1 LRQICRGWLQEQ
13 LGDVLRVKTLGNR
26 NYGMLEGPIYVRI
39 LKDSY
44 IMFCVN
50 SINTAYLEC
59 TTSTTPT
66 CMPKHGATIVL
77 HCS

>member
-1 LRQICRGWLQEQ
+1 MFSYKEHNIASSSLQALQ
-13 LGDVLRVKTLGNR
+13 TNWTQF
-26 NYGMLEGPIYVRI
+26 IYVRI

-44 IMFCVN
+44 IMFCVD

-66 CMPKHGATIVL
+66 CPSMVQL
-77 HCS
+77 